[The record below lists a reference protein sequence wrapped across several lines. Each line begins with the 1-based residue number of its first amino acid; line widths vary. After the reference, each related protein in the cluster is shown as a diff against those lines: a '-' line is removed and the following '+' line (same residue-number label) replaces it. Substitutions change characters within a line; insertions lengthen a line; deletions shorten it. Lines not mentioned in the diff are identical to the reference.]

1 MPFAIRDSLTGNLYV
16 NPHEDHS
23 WVAGEG
29 DIPRTYK
36 TAPSLKGCITK
47 RTNFNDHMLDR
58 LVADP
63 AEWADIWGSAR
74 ADCHGDG
81 WTQVNHI
88 LDRQH
93 LENYGMEIVEVE
105 VTVIHSVTVKDIG

>member
-1 MPFAIRDSLTGNLYV
+1 MFIIKDTLTGGFYV

-23 WVAGEG
+23 WIAGEG

-36 TAPSLKGCITK
+36 TAPSLKGCITR
-47 RTNFNDHMLDR
+47 RTKFNDQMLDM
-58 LVADP
+58 LNADP
-63 AEWADIWGSAR
+63 KEWADTWGSTR
-74 ADCHGDG
+74 ADCDGDG

-93 LENYGMEIVEVE
+93 LENYGMVIVEVD
-105 VTVIHSVTVKDIG
+105 VTVVHQVTIKEKV